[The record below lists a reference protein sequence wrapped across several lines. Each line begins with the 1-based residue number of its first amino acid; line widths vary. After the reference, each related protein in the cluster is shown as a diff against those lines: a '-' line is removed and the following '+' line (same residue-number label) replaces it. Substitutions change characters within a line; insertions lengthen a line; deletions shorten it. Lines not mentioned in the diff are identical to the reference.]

1 MSPSAL
7 HSTNPPAL
15 PPFLRVKIAT
25 MERNRK
31 DLLVRF
37 DASVRRSST
46 AGLSCRKE
54 SLPATVAAS

>member
-37 DASVRRSST
+37 DASVRRFFDGWS
-46 AGLSCRKE
+46 E
-54 SLPATVAAS
+54 LPQGEPSGVGGR

>member
-37 DASVRRSST
+37 DASVRRLYDGWS
-46 AGLSCRKE
+46 E
-54 SLPATVAAS
+54 LPQGEPSGDGGR